1 MKACPAG
8 NMDENV
14 CCKSQGIQH
23 KPRPHE
29 RKILMFNRNK
39 KDGPVME
46 WISIIVGII
55 AIGISFY
62 HWIF

>member
-1 MKACPAG
+1 
-8 NMDENV
+8 
-14 CCKSQGIQH
+14 
-23 KPRPHE
+23 
-29 RKILMFNRNK
+29 MFNRKDK

-46 WISIIVGII
+46 WIYIILGIF